1 MFRQALNLLA
11 QRAADADRDADLLTR
26 YLVFMQNVYYGG
38 ADSDYV
44 KWALS
49 VAGVNNAWVEGC
61 VMGPGTVTVWIM
73 TPHGLP
79 DKILCQKVWEYIE
92 TVRPVTATRIFV
104 TGPNAKKV
112 TITITDLEPDD
123 EELKT
128 AIEAGLA
135 RYFNG
140 LKKGED
146 VKVKDVYAAI
156 STVSGIENYHID
168 LTEDIE
174 VADTEIAVLEEVI
187 WA

>member
-1 MFRQALNLLA
+1 MSYKVTEDVVLAAVSQEVGVECLTAGTAGNCEAGTILNFA
-11 QRAADADRDADLLTR
+11 SAIPGVNSRATVVLIGSGADDESDADLLTR

-104 TGPNAKKV
+104 TGPNAK
-112 TITITDLEPDD
+112 
-123 EELKT
+123 
-128 AIEAGLA
+128 
-135 RYFNG
+135 R
-140 LKKGED
+140 
-146 VKVKDVYAAI
+146 
-156 STVSGIENYHID
+156 
-168 LTEDIE
+168 
-174 VADTEIAVLEEVI
+174 
-187 WA
+187 